1 MKKGRGGG
9 GGKNVG
15 GLTGQKKLNATRIGS
30 MDGDV
35 KLDFF
40 FFFFFWLVVMGR
52 PFRG

>member
-1 MKKGRGGG
+1 M
-9 GGKNVG
+9 G

-40 FFFFFWLVVMGR
+40 FFFFLARRDGSSF
-52 PFRG
+52 

>member
-1 MKKGRGGG
+1 M
-9 GGKNVG
+9 G

-40 FFFFFWLVVMGR
+40 FFFLARRDGSSF
-52 PFRG
+52 